1 MKHIVITRMNF
12 EDDELFDHYFQIM
25 KKTFAPSINSQ
36 KNKNFELVLNI
47 NPKHIELVKPYFQQT
62 TNFFHSIEE
71 IKKYCS
77 DQNFEIQT
85 RHDCDDWMSDDYID
99 KIQELYN
106 SKISTH
112 DKFIIHSK
120 VEKLNF
126 YTGEIHKH
134 GTSYENNNFIS
145 MFLSLCQQNVEHFVY
160 DKNHRFMNE
169 ITPNVYLLDGGYT
182 RLVIH
187 EKNKFSKIN
196 PNDKFIK
203 NDDSYH
209 LSVIVP
215 TFDNVEYLEEF
226 FDSVLKSVGNYKIEF
241 LIGIDNCEKTKDYIL
256 QKLDSLKN
264 NFRFFFFDKSVGP
277 YIIRNS
283 LLKISNA
290 KKLLFIDSDDLVN
303 PKIISEVI
311 ENLNSHD
318 IVRFKFYNFY
328 KPSDLIEFK
337 EENINPFLS
346 IGQLGV
352 NKNIIM
358 DLNGFEPWECSADS
372 EFKMREEGNKLKVK
386 NIHDILYYRRRHDK
400 NLTKKIDHG
409 SKIRQNYLNLISQ
422 RKRKQ
427 IIGKLS
433 RLHTTNFFEITQTK
447 NLKPI
452 ILDPNFETQK
462 QIIEDS
468 VLEVEK
474 TIEVKIERTIELKKK
489 ELNYEKINVIFNSNN
504 IPTQNSVK
512 KQQPPQP
519 KLNSNSATITKMFG
533 KNIRKRR

>member
-1 MKHIVITRMNF
+1 MNF

-36 KNKNFELVLNI
+36 KNKNFELALNI
-47 NPKHIELVKPYFQQT
+47 NPKHIELVRPYFEQNI
-62 TNFFHSIEE
+62 NFFHNMEE

-99 KIQELYN
+99 KIQEVYN

-145 MFLSLCQQNVEHFVY
+145 MFLSLCQKNVEHFVY

-196 PNDKFIK
+196 QNDKFIK

-226 FDSVLKSVGNYKIEF
+226 FECKNF
-241 LIGIDNCEKTKDYIL
+241 LD
-256 QKLDSLKN
+256 Q
-264 NFRFFFFDKSVGP
+264 
-277 YIIRNS
+277 
-283 LLKISNA
+283 
-290 KKLLFIDSDDLVN
+290 LF
-303 PKIISEVI
+303 
-311 ENLNSHD
+311 
-318 IVRFKFYNFY
+318 
-328 KPSDLIEFK
+328 
-337 EENINPFLS
+337 
-346 IGQLGV
+346 
-352 NKNIIM
+352 
-358 DLNGFEPWECSADS
+358 
-372 EFKMREEGNKLKVK
+372 
-386 NIHDILYYRRRHDK
+386 YR
-400 NLTKKIDHG
+400 
-409 SKIRQNYLNLISQ
+409 
-422 RKRKQ
+422 
-427 IIGKLS
+427 
-433 RLHTTNFFEITQTK
+433 
-447 NLKPI
+447 
-452 ILDPNFETQK
+452 
-462 QIIEDS
+462 
-468 VLEVEK
+468 
-474 TIEVKIERTIELKKK
+474 
-489 ELNYEKINVIFNSNN
+489 
-504 IPTQNSVK
+504 
-512 KQQPPQP
+512 
-519 KLNSNSATITKMFG
+519 
-533 KNIRKRR
+533 